1 VIFVNL
7 ILTLAITKGLL
18 SSLLSTEMNPTHD
31 YAAYPIIV
39 ALILALISLTIAL
52 RLLRQVRN
60 RTFQMRQT
68 AVYGQEN
75 EKLYAEMVEHASDVI
90 FRLDHDGRI
99 VAMNRSGQQLLGYS
113 LNDLT
118 GKRITD
124 LVPPEQVSGLSQI
137 DGSQEYGAGEVVL
150 LNAQQQPVYLE
161 LSLRRERV
169 DGQTRS
175 IEIIARN
182 ITERR
187 RLEVQHRQT
196 ERMQAMGLLAGG
208 VAHDFNNY
216 LTVIL
221 NFAELALETQLDP
234 DVRNMIQ
241 EIRQASQTAADMS
254 RQMLDF
260 SRHQPHTFRP
270 INLNQVITNLQAM
283 LQSGMG
289 KKIELKLELTAG
301 IPKVVADLGSV
312 EQMLLNLALNARDA
326 MPEGGKLT
334 IRTFSPNEKRVIL
347 ELADTGIGMDKETQS
362 RLFEPFFTTKEAGKG
377 TGLGL
382 ATVHRIVMKSGAK
395 IVVESELKKGTT
407 FRIDFPAYQAT
418 KISS

>member
-1 VIFVNL
+1 LFLTEANL
-7 ILTLAITKGLL
+7 A
-18 SSLLSTEMNPTHD
+18 HD
-31 YAAYPIIV
+31 YANYVVIA
-39 ALILALISLTIAL
+39 ALVLALICLVSAI
-52 RLLRQVRN
+52 RLLRQVREK
-60 RTFQMRQT
+60 TSQLHQT
-68 AVYGQEN
+68 AAHGQER
-75 EKLYAEMVEHASDVI
+75 EKLYAEMVEHASDII
-90 FRLDHDGRI
+90 FRLDHEGRI
-99 VAMNRSGQQLLGYS
+99 VAMNKAGQQLLGYA
-113 LNDLT
+113 LDALI

-137 DGSQEYGAGEVVL
+137 EGSQEYGAGEIVL

-216 LTVIL
+216 LTVII
-221 NFAELALETQLDP
+221 NFADLALETQLDP
-234 DVRNMIQ
+234 DVRNMVQ
-241 EIRQASQTAADMS
+241 EIRNASQNAADMS

-260 SRHQPHTFRP
+260 SRRQTHTLRP
-270 INLNQVITNLQAM
+270 ISLNQAISNLQAM
-283 LQSGMG
+283 LQSGLG
-289 KKIELKLELTAG
+289 KKLELKLELTVG
-301 IPKVVADLGSV
+301 MPKIIADLGSL

-326 MPEGGKLT
+326 MPEGGQLT
-334 IRTFSPNEKRVIL
+334 IRTFARDGKRVLL
-347 ELADTGIGMDKETQS
+347 ELIDTGVGMDKETKS

-382 ATVHRIVMKSGAK
+382 ATVQRIVMKSGAK
-395 IVVESELKKGTT
+395 ISVDSEPGKGTT
-407 FRIDFPAYQAT
+407 FRIDFPAYHPPAT
-418 KISS
+418 S

>member
-1 VIFVNL
+1 MFSAET
-7 ILTLAITKGLL
+7 ILAY
-18 SSLLSTEMNPTHD
+18 D
-31 YAAYPIIV
+31 YAAYV
-39 ALILALISLTIAL
+39 TVAALILALISLVFAL
-52 RLLRQVRN
+52 RFLRQVREKVS
-60 RTFQMRQT
+60 QLRQT
-68 AVYGQEN
+68 AVSDHEN

-90 FRLDHDGRI
+90 FRLDHDSRI
-99 VAMNRSGQQLLGYS
+99 VAMNKAGQQLLGYA
-113 LNDLT
+113 LNDLI

-124 LVPPEQVSGLSQI
+124 LVPAEQVSGLSQI
-137 DGSQEYGAGEVVL
+137 DGSQEYGSGEVVL

-161 LSLRRERV
+161 LSLRRERAH
-169 DGQTRS
+169 GQTRS

-221 NFAELALETQLDP
+221 NFADLAMEAQLDP
-234 DVRNMIQ
+234 DVRSMIQ

-260 SRHQPHTFRP
+260 SRHQPHTLRP
-270 INLNQVITNLQAM
+270 VNLNQVITNLQAM

-289 KKIELKLELTAG
+289 RKVELKLELTLG

-334 IRTFSPNEKRVIL
+334 IRTFSHNGKRVIL

-362 RLFEPFFTTKEAGKG
+362 HLFEPFFTTKEAGKG

-382 ATVHRIVMKSGAK
+382 ATVYRIVMKSGAK
-395 IVVESELKKGTT
+395 IAVESELKKGTT
-407 FRIDFPAYQAT
+407 FRIDFPAYQKT
-418 KISS
+418 KTSS